1 MLISSR
7 KNLNFDEIK
16 SFLPVS
22 VASDIESLIP
32 FIESAESEY
41 IEPILGSALYAYLLT
56 YYTNPLVTG
65 TWIGTNHEKWADLL
79 KKVQRSL
86 INLAYWTGYDLL
98 NVTMDSTGFHREE
111 SETRKGLYKYQ
122 EDSLK
127 SLFRNNGFNGLDKV
141 LAFLESNIEI
151 FADFKSSSSYTIRK
165 SSLVP
170 DTNTLNSIFFIDNN
184 RLVFLRIQRYIE
196 QVEDFTIQ
204 SVLGGSLYLKV
215 KEEMVKDEP
224 APEVTALLP
233 YLKKPVVYLSVAK
246 ALGELGVN
254 ITDRSIF
261 LESQETASGDGLVRK
276 TVPDSVLLQVIR
288 AAEMSGTKYLALLKS
303 FLLANVTDYPEYS
316 GHSGSVFTRDNAE
329 KRTFWVG

>member
-1 MLISSR
+1 MLISSQ
-7 KNLNFDEIK
+7 KNINFDEIK

-22 VASDIESLIP
+22 VASDIESLLP
-32 FIESAESEY
+32 FIESAESEH
-41 IEPILGSALYAYLLT
+41 IEPILGAALYANLLT
-56 YYTNPLVTG
+56 YYANPSVTG
-65 TWIGTNHEKWADLL
+65 TWIGTNHAKWAELL
-79 KKVQRSL
+79 KKVQRAL
-86 INLAYWTGYDLL
+86 INLAYWSGYDLL
-98 NVTMDSTGFHREE
+98 NVTIDSTGFHREE

-141 LAFLESNIEI
+141 LAYLEINIPS
-151 FADFKSSSSYTIRK
+151 FADFKASSCYTVRK

-204 SVLGGSLYLKV
+204 SVLGASLYLKV

-224 APEVTALLP
+224 ATEVSALLP
-233 YLKKPVVYLSVAK
+233 YLKKPVVYLAVAK

-261 LESQETASGDGLVRK
+261 LESQETSSGDGIVRK
-276 TVPDSVLLQVIR
+276 TVPDNVLLPVIR
-288 AAEMSGTKYLALLKS
+288 AAEMSGTKYLELLKS
-303 FLLANVTDYPEYS
+303 FLVANATDYPEYS
-316 GHSGSVFTRDNAE
+316 GQSGSVFTRDNSD